1 MTNKWFAKI
10 HSHTHTHIEFDV
22 VGVCV
27 CVSGVHGALITQN
40 WVPIARIRDYDR
52 FYVAGEVFI
61 MADRE

>member
-10 HSHTHTHIEFDV
+10 HSHTHTLSLMWL
-22 VGVCV
+22 VCV
-27 CVSGVHGALITQN
+27 CVCSVHGALITLN